1 MRRPTFLPRHIF
13 KEKIALIGF
22 VPCSVLQKGEPEE
35 VRRQSERCLK
45 AGVDVLSAGCALH
58 LETPIADIRA
68 MVQSVQ
74 SSA

>member
-1 MRRPTFLPRHIF
+1 M
-13 KEKIALIGF
+13 
-22 VPCSVLQKGEPEE
+22 PCSVLQKGEPEE